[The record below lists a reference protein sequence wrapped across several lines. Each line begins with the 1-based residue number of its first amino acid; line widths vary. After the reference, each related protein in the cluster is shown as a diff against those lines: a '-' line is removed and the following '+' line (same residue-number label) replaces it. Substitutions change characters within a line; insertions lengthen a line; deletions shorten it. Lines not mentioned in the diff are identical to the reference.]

1 MKSSFRGFNVCKY
14 VTGILK
20 PGTCFLVTSNILC
33 MSLLSFFQD
42 AKVNTFLKTNF
53 PNLDETEPSVS
64 TRVPMPAD
72 QGMKR
77 TSPQA
82 ASKQDKPKV
91 QELVS
96 SPEAAST
103 SKDVVDSDKEVEKQR
118 PGQEEEKRTGR
129 NSETES
135 KKSSVSVKSK
145 KDGKANDC
153 NMSCST
159 NHYIW

>member
-1 MKSSFRGFNVCKY
+1 MNSY
-14 VTGILK
+14 
-20 PGTCFLVTSNILC
+20 
-33 MSLLSFFQD
+33 
-42 AKVNTFLKTNF
+42 LKTNF
-53 PNLDETEPSVS
+53 PNLDEAEPRFRVLAKQVIKS
-64 TRVPMPAD
+64 TA
-72 QGMKR
+72 
-77 TSPQA
+77 PQA

-96 SPEAAST
+96 SSEAAST
-103 SKDVVDSDKEVEKQR
+103 SKDVADSDNEEEKQTA
-118 PGQEEEKRTGR
+118 GQEESRRTRR